1 MKIPINVV
9 EPSVVHARALT
20 SLSTQF
26 PQLEMSVSVDL
37 GSAAPDARIL
47 LVRVSDIES
56 LTSLGIFTGN
66 QIIILYGNLLL
77 TEAEP
82 FVESGMP
89 IIPPWEAHIESLE
102 RTLRAVLAC
111 DTARGFATP
120 GMNLQMALNG
130 LREPGEQRLTPSEA
144 RVVFRAAHADT
155 NQVIARRLGI
165 SVHTVKTHLSNG
177 MRKLGV
183 SNRVQLHRAIL
194 KGPDRHEAI

>member
-1 MKIPINVV
+1 M
-9 EPSVVHARALT
+9 
-20 SLSTQF
+20 
-26 PQLEMSVSVDL
+26 EMRVSVDL
-37 GSAAPDARIL
+37 ESATLDAQIL

-56 LTSLGIFTGN
+56 HTGLGVDAGN
-66 QIIILYGNLLL
+66 QRIILYGNLLL
-77 TEAEP
+77 PEAEP

-102 RTLRAVLAC
+102 RAVRAVLAC
-111 DTARGFATP
+111 DAGKGFTTP
-120 GMNLQMALNG
+120 GTNLQMALRS

-144 RVVFRAAHADT
+144 RVVFRAAHADS
-155 NQVIARRLGI
+155 NRVIAQRLGI

-194 KGPDRHEAI
+194 KGPYRNDAE